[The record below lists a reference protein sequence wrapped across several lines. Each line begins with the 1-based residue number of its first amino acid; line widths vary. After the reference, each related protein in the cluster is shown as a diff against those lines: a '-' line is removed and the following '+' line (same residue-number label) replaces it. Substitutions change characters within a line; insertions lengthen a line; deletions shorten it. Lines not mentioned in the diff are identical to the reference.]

1 MKGGREREGEGW
13 LESFWTATLPLLT
26 SSSRI
31 HPDFFGFLVTYQ
43 RPTDPDKHSFF
54 FKRERE
60 RERGMLVDKTLVR
73 TMIHGATWSMNIGG
87 FVAVLRRNRV
97 RCTPN
102 GLCTWTEEEIHWY
115 VIENVGN
122 HSQPCSSSR
131 LHFPFLRSFFLRF
144 SLFRHSSRG
153 GMGDPSLVLSLGSL
167 ERLSSSRFSFFELLP
182 LLSKERER
190 ERTGNVFR

>member
-1 MKGGREREGEGW
+1 MARIVLNGHASAFNV
-13 LESFWTATLPLLT
+13 LESDP
-26 SSSRI
+26 SR
-31 HPDFFGFLVTYQ
+31 FFRVSGHVSAADWSRQTFL
-43 RPTDPDKHSFF
+43 FF
-54 FKRERE
+54 QERERE
-60 RERGMLVDKTLVR
+60 REECSSIKRSYARWFTGPRDQWTLVDSWPFCGEIALGV
-73 TMIHGATWSMNIGG
+73 H
-87 FVAVLRRNRV
+87 L
-97 RCTPN
+97 N